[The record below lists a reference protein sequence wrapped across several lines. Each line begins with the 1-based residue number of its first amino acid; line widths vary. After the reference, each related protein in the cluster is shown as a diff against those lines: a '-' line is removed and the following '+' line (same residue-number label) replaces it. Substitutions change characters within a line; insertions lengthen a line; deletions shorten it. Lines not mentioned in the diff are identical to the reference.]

1 MKGVFPTELAVFFLL
16 NLILLFPLIPC
27 SRVIPPFTLYTMKRY
42 YISHPPIFRLSRLFG
57 LSGSFG
63 LSRLSGLYNF

>member
-27 SRVIPPFTLYTMKRY
+27 SRVIPPFTLHTMKRY
-42 YISHPPIFRLSRLFG
+42 YISHPPIFL
-57 LSGSFG
+57 LSGLFG
-63 LSRLSGLYNF
+63 LSRLSSLSGLYNF